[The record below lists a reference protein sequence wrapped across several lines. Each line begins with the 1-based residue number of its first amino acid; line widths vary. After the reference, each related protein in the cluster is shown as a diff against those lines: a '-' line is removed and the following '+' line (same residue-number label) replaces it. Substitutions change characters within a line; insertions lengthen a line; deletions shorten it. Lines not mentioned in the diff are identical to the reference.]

1 MPRTYIITKDILLT
15 NKTKKQMKKFT
26 LLLFALVAVVNVA
39 KADVEWTI
47 WEGST
52 SMGDWAKS
60 ITLSPVNYADIEAGD
75 ILCLYATAESGKSA
89 SYYLQKINSDW
100 SWADFVC
107 KATISFTPTGTNAN
121 AQFEMTSDFV
131 TELTASGINGLV
143 IKGQYY
149 TLTKVSIKKK
159 TSMIKHTLSADS
171 KSFANWSTSYTI
183 PAKTVTVGD
192 FIYMPATRVTP
203 VVENTNLTEKTVYSD
218 NATNSEGTISFNA
231 DNAKYGW
238 TINDSWLNRN
248 GDGATATVNFSEAI
262 SADVS
267 LVVGYEY
274 EENSETKSTTVSTTV
289 NSGATTV
296 STSIPTNST
305 KVTNIYLQANNGV
318 SVKLGTAT
326 ASYSNY
332 DPYSQTQI
340 SYTNGANWTTI
351 YAVVKASHDVWK
363 KIENTTDAGYI
374 TNNEWHVGGYYYN
387 ATGLYLYHPVTSF
400 SIGSIGLATFCADVT
415 VSVPDGIEA
424 YYATVSSDKTKIELK
439 KISDGVIPANTGV
452 IIKGAAGSVVE
463 FTATTTE
470 NVVTSALTGVTTA
483 TTMTAGNY
491 VLYNNGGT
499 AEFRKVTA
507 TELAANKAYLPAG
520 AVSEARLSIVFD
532 DEETTGISATIMNNE
547 KVNNEYYNLS
557 GQRVTQP
564 TKGLYIVNGKKVVI
578 K

>member
-1 MPRTYIITKDILLT
+1 
-15 NKTKKQMKKFT
+15 MKKFT
-26 LLLFALVAVVNVA
+26 LLILVALAFATNTR
-39 KADVEWTI
+39 ADVEWTI

-52 SMGDWAKS
+52 SMGNWAS
-60 ITLSPVNYADIEAGD
+60 WITLSPVNYADIEAGD
-75 ILCLYATAESGKSA
+75 ILCLYATSESGGDTN
-89 SYYLQKINSDW
+89 YYLQKIKSDW
-100 SWADFVC
+100 SWADFDC

-121 AQFEMTSDFV
+121 AQFEMTSAFV
-131 TELTASGINGLV
+131 TELTTSGINGLV

-159 TSMIKHTLSADS
+159 TSMIKHTLSSES
-171 KSFANWSTSYTI
+171 KSFANWSTNYTI

-238 TINDSWLNRN
+238 TINDSWLNSN

-305 KVTNIYLQANNGV
+305 KVTYIYLQANNGV

-340 SYTNGANWTTI
+340 SYTNGDDWTTI

-400 SIGSIGLATFCADVT
+400 KIGSIGMATFCADVP
-415 VSVPDGIEA
+415 VSVPEGIEA
-424 YYATVSSDKTKIELK
+424 YTATVNGEKNAIILTKIE
-439 KISDGVIPANTGV
+439 SGEIPANTGV
-452 IIKGAAGSVVE
+452 IIKGNEGSVVE
-463 FTATTTE
+463 FTALSSAPSDVTTDL
-470 NVVTSALTGVTTA
+470 VGVTTA
-483 TTMTAGNY
+483 KTMTAGDY
-491 VLYNNGGT
+491 VLFNNSGT

-507 TELAANKAYLPAG
+507 TELAANKAYLPSTQVG
-520 AVSEARLSIVFD
+520 QARALRIVFGGD
-532 DEETTGISATIMNNE
+532 ITEINSVEEKKPVTINND
-547 KVNNEYYNLS
+547 VIYNLN
-557 GQRVTQP
+557 GQVVTNP
-564 TKGLYIVNGKKVVI
+564 SKGIYIKNGKKFIVE
-578 K
+578 